1 MRRFCVSVV
10 VAALVS
16 ACSAGHESP
25 QEQRAAANVTTER
38 LLNAANEPS
47 QWLTYNGDYNEQR
60 YSRLKQID
68 TENVSSLGLAWYADF
83 PTNLPVEGSP
93 LYIDGVLYQPL
104 PWSKVAA
111 YDARKGTQL
120 WLFDPKVPGEWNI
133 NICCGIDTRG
143 LAAWNG
149 KIIVGTLDGRL
160 IAIDA
165 ATGQEVWAVNT
176 IDKEWPYSITG
187 APRVA
192 KGKVF
197 IGNAGA
203 DLGVRGYVSA
213 YDAETGKFL
222 WRFHTVP
229 GDPSKGFE
237 NEAMERAAKT
247 WTGEWWK
254 LGGGGTVWDA
264 IVYDPKTD
272 LLYIGVGNGSPW
284 NQKYRSPQGG
294 DNLYLSSIVALKPD
308 TGEYVWHYQETP
320 GDTWDYTATQHI
332 MIADLEIDG
341 QMRHVVMQAPK
352 NGFFYI
358 LDAATGELISANP
371 FAKQTWARG
380 VDLTTGRPIEVPEA
394 RYYLTGKPFNMLPGP
409 AGAHAWQ
416 PMAYSHETG
425 YVYIPATDMWS
436 VMSDADGYTPRRG
449 RPNSGTGG
457 PQAAQ
462 RYYAENPDAPR
473 GFVSRL
479 IAFDP
484 VSGKQAW
491 STPDFPPGAGGIQLT
506 GGALATA
513 GGLVFHGNLPNREF
527 VAYRATDGEP
537 LWRYDIKTGV
547 FNGAIT
553 YELDGEQYVAL
564 AVGGP
569 GRGGYYAP
577 NGARLLAFKL
587 GGTAVLP
594 DIPPYEQPDF
604 IQAEQFAPAEIIARG
619 GDVFANNC
627 AICHGQGGAA
637 RATFPDLRRSQMVL
651 NQAAFD
657 NVVLQG
663 ALSSRGMG
671 SFAGRLEPA
680 DTEALRA
687 YLIAQAEAARTA
699 PPLSTATAPP
709 TRGIHA
715 GASDAR
721 TAAEPSAPSRP

>member
-1 MRRFCVSVV
+1 MRRLCVSVML
-10 VAALVS
+10 VAVVS
-16 ACSAGHESP
+16 ACSRGSDSP
-25 QEQRAAANVTTER
+25 QAPGPAAQVTAER

-60 YSRLKQID
+60 YSRLNQIN
-68 TENVSSLGLAWYADF
+68 TENASQLGLAWYADF

-104 PWSKVAA
+104 PWSKVVA

-120 WLFDPKVPGEWNI
+120 WLYDPKVPGEWNI

-160 IAIDA
+160 VAVDA
-165 ATGQEVWAVNT
+165 ATGKEAWSVNT

-213 YDAETGKFL
+213 YDADTGEFL
-222 WRFHTVP
+222 WRFYTVP

-284 NQKYRSPQGG
+284 NQKFRSPEGG
-294 DNLYLSSIVALKPD
+294 DNLYLSSIVALNPD

-320 GDTWDYTATQHI
+320 GETWDYTATQPI
-332 MIADLEIDG
+332 MIADLTLDG
-341 QMRHVVMQAPK
+341 KERHVVMQAPK

-371 FAKQTWARG
+371 YAKQTWTTG
-380 VDLTTGRPIEVPEA
+380 VDLKTGRPIEVPGA
-394 RYYLTGKPFNMLPGP
+394 RYNLTGKPFNMLPGP

-425 YVYIPATDMWS
+425 YVYIPSTDMWS
-436 VMSDADGYTPRRG
+436 VMSNPEPGTYVPTRG
-449 RPNSGTGG
+449 RPNAGTGG
-457 PQAAQ
+457 RAAAD

-473 GFVSRL
+473 GFISRL
-479 IAFDP
+479 MAFDP
-484 VSGKQAW
+484 VTGKEVW
-491 STPDFPPGAGGIQLT
+491 STPPFPAGAGGIQLT

-537 LWRYDIKTGV
+537 LWKYDIKTGV
-547 FNGAIT
+547 FNAAIT
-553 YELDGEQYVAL
+553 YELDGDQYVAL

-569 GRGGYYAP
+569 GNGGYYAP
-577 NGARLLAFKL
+577 NGARMLVFKL
-587 GGTAVLP
+587 GGTGVLP
-594 DIPPYEQPDF
+594 DLPAYEQPGF
-604 IQAEQFAPAEIIARG
+604 IQAEQFAPPEVVARG
-619 GDVFANNC
+619 DALFANNC
-627 AICHGQGGAA
+627 ALCHGQGGAA
-637 RATFPDLRRSQMVL
+637 RATFPDLRRSQMIV

-657 NVVLQG
+657 TVVLKG
-663 ALSSRGMG
+663 SLSERGMG
-671 SFAGRLEPA
+671 SFADRLQPA

-687 YLIAQAEAARTA
+687 YLISQAAAARNAPVLPLRSA
-699 PPLSTATAPP
+699 PPAQ
-709 TRGIHA
+709 IHA
-715 GASDAR
+715 PDSPAGTRAGGSASR
-721 TAAEPSAPSRP
+721 

>member
-1 MRRFCVSVV
+1 MRRFCLSVL
-10 VAALVS
+10 VAVTVS
-16 ACSAGHESP
+16 ACSKGPESP
-25 QEQRAAANVTTER
+25 QGQTAPANVTAER
-38 LLNAANEPS
+38 LLKATSEPS
-47 QWLTYNGDYNEQR
+47 QWMTYNGDYNEQR
-60 YSRLKQID
+60 YSRLKGIN
-68 TENVSSLGLAWYADF
+68 TENVAKLGLAWYADF

-111 YDARKGTQL
+111 YDARTGKEL
-120 WLFDPKVPGEWNI
+120 WLYDPKVPGEWNI

-160 IAIDA
+160 VALDA
-165 ATGQEVWAVNT
+165 ATGKEAWSVST

-187 APRVA
+187 AARVA
-192 KGKVF
+192 DGKVF

-203 DLGVRGYVSA
+203 DFGVRGYVSA

-320 GDTWDYTATQHI
+320 GETWDYTATQHI
-332 MIADLEIDG
+332 MVADLTIDG
-341 QMRHVVMQAPK
+341 KERHVVMQAPK

-371 FAKQTWARG
+371 FAKQTWTTG
-380 VDLTTGRPIEVPEA
+380 VDMKTGRPIEVPAA
-394 RYYLTGKPFNMLPGP
+394 RYNLTDKPFNMLPGP

-416 PMAYSHETG
+416 PMAYSHDTG
-425 YVYIPATDMWS
+425 YVYIPSTDMWYVIS
-436 VMSDADGYTPRRG
+436 NPAPGTYTPTRG
-449 RPNSGTGG
+449 RQNGGTGG
-457 PQAAQ
+457 AAITQ
-462 RYYAENPDAPR
+462 QYYAANPDAPR

-484 VSGKQAW
+484 KTGKEAW
-491 STPDFPPGAGGIQLT
+491 STPTFPAGAGGIQLT

-513 GGLVFHGNLPNREF
+513 GGIVFHGNMPNREF
-527 VAYRATDGEP
+527 VAYRATDGER
-537 LWRYDIKTGV
+537 LWQYDIKTGV
-547 FNGAIT
+547 FNAAIT
-553 YELDGEQYVAL
+553 YELDGDQYVAL
-564 AVGGP
+564 AVGG
-569 GRGGYYAP
+569 GARGGYYAP
-577 NGARLLAFKL
+577 NGARMLVFKL
-587 GGTAVLP
+587 GGSTTLP
-594 DIPPYEQPDF
+594 DLPAYQQPDF
-604 IQAEQFAPAEIIARG
+604 IQTAQTAAPDVVARG
-619 GDVFANNC
+619 GEVFSSNC

-637 RATFPDLRRSQMVL
+637 RATFPDLRRSQMIV
-651 NQAAFD
+651 NQAGFD
-657 NVVLQG
+657 SVVLQG

-671 SFAGRLEPA
+671 SFGDRLQPA

-687 YLIAQAEAARTA
+687 YLIAQAEVARNA
-699 PPLSTATAPP
+699 PPPAAPP
-709 TRGIHA
+709 PPRQIHSDA
-715 GASDAR
+715 NEGASPRR
-721 TAAEPSAPSRP
+721 TSAP

>member
-1 MRRFCVSVV
+1 MRRFCVSVAL
-10 VAALVS
+10 AALVS
-16 ACSAGHESP
+16 ACSTGPESP
-25 QEQRAAANVTTER
+25 QGQRAAANVTTER

-60 YSRLKQID
+60 YSRLKQIN
-68 TENVSSLGLAWYADF
+68 TENVATLGLAWYADF

-93 LYIDGVLYQPL
+93 LYIDGVIYQPL

-160 IAIDA
+160 IAVDA
-165 ATGQEVWAVNT
+165 ATGQEVWSVNT

-222 WRFHTVP
+222 WRFYTVP

-320 GDTWDYTATQHI
+320 GETWDYTATQHI

-341 QMRHVVMQAPK
+341 RMRHVVMQAPK
-352 NGFFYI
+352 NGFFYV

-371 FAKQTWARG
+371 FAKQTWAKG
-380 VDLTTGRPIEVPEA
+380 VDLRTGRPIEVPEA
-394 RYYLTGKPFNMLPGP
+394 RYNLTGKPFNMLPGP

-425 YVYIPATDMWS
+425 YVYIPSTDMWS
-436 VMSDADGYTPRRG
+436 VMSDAEGYTPTRG

-457 PQAAQ
+457 PQVAQ

-484 VSGKQAW
+484 VAGKQVW
-491 STPDFPPGAGGIQLT
+491 STPDFPPGTGGIQLT

-547 FNGAIT
+547 FNAAIT

-577 NGARLLAFKL
+577 NGARLLVFKL
-587 GGTAVLP
+587 GGTVVLP

-604 IQAEQFAPAEIIARG
+604 VQAKQFASAEVVARG
-619 GDVFANNC
+619 SDLFANNC

-637 RATFPDLRRSQMVL
+637 RATFPDLRRSQLIV

-671 SFAGRLEPA
+671 SFADRLQPA

-687 YLIAQAEAARTA
+687 YLIAQAETARNAPSPSTA
-699 PPLSTATAPP
+699 PPSRA
-709 TRGIHA
+709 IHVE
-715 GASDAR
+715 ASDAR
-721 TAAEPSAPSRP
+721 AGGDSSPRNRR